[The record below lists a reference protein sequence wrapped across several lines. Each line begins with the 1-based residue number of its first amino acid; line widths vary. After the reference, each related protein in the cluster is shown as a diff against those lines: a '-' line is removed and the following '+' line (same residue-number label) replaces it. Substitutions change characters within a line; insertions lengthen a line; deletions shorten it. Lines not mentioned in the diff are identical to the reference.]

1 MAKPRGPRA
10 AKTPVTR
17 RALESWE
24 AKWSLGAP
32 EPFEE
37 ATGVPLALHRDGV
50 QEGWFDHADL
60 YASPRQS
67 LDTLVEEG
75 SSQGTRLVRDGD
87 YHSVEVRCA
96 RVADRADGV
105 DRVRTVL
112 ANGEDV
118 HGSITFRIPVLPQA
132 LPERRSLR
140 EPGFQG
146 GPGESGP
153 DVTGHPAGE
162 RTLVVHED
170 AYHGFRHASDVSRI
184 GGYPSPTSRF
194 CKRRKKTSI
203 SFTVWR
209 SPFPWATS
217 LPFRKMSLA
226 SAFSWSS

>member
-1 MAKPRGPRA
+1 MAKPRGARA
-10 AKTPVTR
+10 ARAPVTR
-17 RALESWE
+17 RALESWK
-24 AKWSLGAP
+24 AKWSLRSP

-60 YASPRQS
+60 YAGPRQT

-75 SSQGTRLVRDGD
+75 TSQGTRLVGDGD
-87 YHSVEVRCA
+87 DHSVEVRCA

-118 HGSITFRIPVLPQA
+118 HESISFRIPVLPQA

-162 RTLVVHED
+162 RTLVVHDD
-170 AYHGFRHASDVSRI
+170 ANHGFRHASDVSRI

-203 SFTVWR
+203 SFTVCR
-209 SPFPWATS
+209 SPFSLATS
-217 LPFRKMSLA
+217 LPFRKTFFAPS
-226 SAFSWSS
+226 FSCSS